1 MSERLPVTV
10 ITGFLGAGKTTLL
23 RHLLI
28 NSGQRLAV
36 MVNEFGTVGLDGDLI
51 RSCGFCPEDEIEGRL
66 VELNNGCLCCTVQ
79 DDFLPTMETLL
90 ARADQLDG
98 IVVETSG
105 LALPRPL
112 LQALEWPAI
121 RARVHVNGV
130 VTVVDGEALNNG
142 SPVGD
147 TEALERQR
155 QEDPSLDHL
164 TAIDEL
170 FADQLQSADLVL
182 VSRSDCLEP
191 TELDQIQQSLVAK
204 IRTGTTVI
212 PMTRGQVDPS
222 LLLGVERETSADHEH
237 HHDHDHDHDHTAPP
251 PELELRVKALES
263 LLIEKGLVDP
273 ATLNEIIDT
282 YEHRVGPRNGA
293 QVVAKAWADEKF
305 RQALLNDATGAVA
318 SLGFMGRQGEHLKVV
333 ENSDEV
339 HNLVV
344 CTLCSCYPWTVL
356 GLPPAWYK
364 SAPYRSRAVSEPRAV
379 LAEFGTSLP
388 STARVQVWDSTAE
401 LRYLVLPKRPTGT
414 DGWSEAQLAELV
426 TRNAMIGVEVINPP
440 ERDEANE

>member
-112 LQALEWPAI
+112 LQALEWPEI

-147 TEALERQR
+147 PEALERQR

-182 VSRSDCLEP
+182 VSRSDCLDP
-191 TELDQIQQSLVAK
+191 TELDQIQQSLVPK

-222 LLLGVERETSADHEH
+222 LLLGVERETSVDHV
-237 HHDHDHDHDHTAPP
+237 DHDHDHHDHEHANGHNEHEHHDHAHDHHDHTHLDVEGGNVRFEGVIQRADFERILPP
-251 PELELRVKALES
+251 FVTEHQVVRLKGRVWLSGKS
-263 LLIEKGLVDP
+263 LPLQVQM
-273 ATLNEIIDT
+273 
-282 YEHRVGPRNGA
+282 VGPRLETWFEA
-293 QVVAKAWADEKF
+293 APDHAWTPESRSGVD
-305 RQALLNDATGAVA
+305 
-318 SLGFMGRQGEHLKVV
+318 
-333 ENSDEV
+333 
-339 HNLVV
+339 LVV
-344 CTLCSCYPWTVL
+344 IGFDPK
-356 GLPPAWYK
+356 A
-364 SAPYRSRAVSEPRAV
+364 SEK
-379 LAEFGTSLP
+379 LT
-388 STARVQVWDSTAE
+388 TI
-401 LRYLVLPKRPTGT
+401 LV
-414 DGWSEAQLAELV
+414 DASQ
-426 TRNAMIGVEVINPP
+426 
-440 ERDEANE
+440 